1 MSIVSLQNELNI
13 FNDVSVVVVSVVVV
27 VVVVVVSV
35 APVVTFKG
43 WTLMRV
49 HKKAKMEK

>member
-13 FNDVSVVVVSVVVV
+13 FNDVIVVVV
-27 VVVVVVSV
+27 VVSVSV